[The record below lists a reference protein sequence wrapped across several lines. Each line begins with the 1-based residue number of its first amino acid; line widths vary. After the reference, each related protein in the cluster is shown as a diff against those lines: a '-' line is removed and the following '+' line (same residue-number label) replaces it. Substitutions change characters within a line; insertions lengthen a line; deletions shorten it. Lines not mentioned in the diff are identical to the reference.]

1 MMLKKMKDFG
11 GQLSGKAAKA
21 ASGMVASIGEGVGN
35 LAGTAGEVASG
46 ATDKTVR
53 AAVDQLCNVLEIA
66 VEQLQQRP
74 LPASR
79 MTLTASV
86 GLGAT
91 ALQMQVVLTEECL
104 ALKDT
109 GHREDGPES
118 ERRDET
124 LPPG

>member
-1 MMLKKMKDFG
+1 MLKRMKDLG

-21 ASGMVASIGEGVGN
+21 AGGMVATIGEGVGG
-35 LAGTAGEVASG
+35 LAGTAGDFASG

-53 AAVDQLCNVLEIA
+53 AAVDQLCNVLQIA

-79 MTLTASV
+79 VTLSASV

-91 ALQMQVVLTEECL
+91 ALQMQVLLTDDRL
-104 ALKDT
+104 PLGT
-109 GHREDGPES
+109 GNREGGREPE
-118 ERRDET
+118 RGDET
-124 LPPG
+124 PPPA

>member
-1 MMLKKMKDFG
+1 MLKRMKDLG

-21 ASGMVASIGEGVGN
+21 AGGMVATIGEGVGS
-35 LAGTAGEVASG
+35 LAGTAGNVALG

-53 AAVDQLCNVLEIA
+53 AAVDQLCNVLQIA

-79 MTLTASV
+79 VTLSASV

-91 ALQMQVVLTEECL
+91 ALQMQVLLTDDRL
-104 ALKDT
+104 PLGGT
-109 GHREDGPES
+109 GNREGGLEPQ
-118 ERRDET
+118 RGDET
-124 LPPG
+124 PPPA

>member
-1 MMLKKMKDFG
+1 MLKKMKDLG

-21 ASGMVASIGEGVGN
+21 AGDMVASIGEGVGN
-35 LAGTAGEVASG
+35 LAGTAGDVASG

-53 AAVDQLCNVLEIA
+53 AAVDQLCNVIEIA

-91 ALQMQVVLTEECL
+91 ALQMQVVLTEEHL
-104 ALKDT
+104 TRGGKESGETERGAES
-109 GHREDGPES
+109 GH
-118 ERRDET
+118 ET
-124 LPPG
+124 LPSA